1 MWTMQKTAKIT
12 IWLKEDKRWVGLVL
26 FAAALAVRLA
36 FLASLSGT
44 IYWDLLTNDSHTY
57 YAQAGA
63 IADGTFEAPE
73 GFFMTPLYPLFL
85 AVFRVLG
92 LEPLL
97 WARLV
102 QMVLGALTALFV
114 YRLVFEATGK
124 RWAGVIGGGLLAVLG
139 PALFHDG
146 MFLVTNIAAFVLAL
160 GTLQLVRFAK
170 NRRTR
175 NLVGAGVCLGLG
187 GLAWGTILAVVPA
200 LLVWLIVVLKKE
212 GWRRALGRA
221 GILAGCVLLPILP
234 VTVFNA
240 AQSGEFILT
249 TANLGINLQIGNHPG
264 GVGLYSP
271 PVQYKT
277 GEVYEAT
284 GRLFLT
290 RVTGHYVTL
299 AEANRY
305 WLKQA
310 LRYIGEHPGGFV
322 VNLFRKAWY
331 FVHGY
336 EWPQLESYDNYAEVV
351 PWLGLP
357 WPTLA
362 VVMPLALLGLGLGWR
377 WRRELA
383 PVYLVVL
390 FYAAAVVLFF
400 ITGRYRFPV
409 VPLACAFAGIAAW
422 RLVEFVREKRW
433 RDLGIS
439 AGVLAV
445 LAVGTNLPDENIE
458 KLSDRGTA
466 YYNIASRLLWVD
478 RNAEASEYYARA
490 DAAFAETPPSLY
502 LDWGVALHREG
513 RLGEALEK
521 YLRAQ
526 ELGED
531 SPKLPMDL
539 ATVYTALGRY
549 AEAEESYIWAMRVA
563 PDWRDAY
570 MGAAET
576 AAALGRPLDGVAYLD
591 RGLERLGSLPVLLTR
606 RGDLK
611 LAGGDL
617 YGARD
622 DYGAV
627 LADRPGFAPALLGLG
642 RTLLQLGD
650 VSGAR
655 ERFNDVLA
663 LAPESPAEA
672 EALAPLKGQARE
684 LLRGM

>member
-1 MWTMQKTAKIT
+1 MQKLLDSVMK
-12 IWLKEDKRWVGLVL
+12 WLRDDKRWVGLVL
-26 FAAALAVRLA
+26 FAVALAVRLV
-36 FLASLSGT
+36 FLGSLSGT
-44 IYWDLLTNDSHTY
+44 LYWDLLTNDSHTY
-57 YAQAGA
+57 YAQAEA
-63 IADGTFEAPE
+63 IAAGTFESPE

-85 AVFRVLG
+85 AVFRLVG

-97 WARLV
+97 WARVV

-114 YRLVFEATGK
+114 YRLAFEATGK
-124 RWAGVIGGGLLAVLG
+124 RWAGLIGGGLLAVLG

-146 MFLVTNIAAFVLAL
+146 MLLVTNIAAFVLTL
-160 GTLQLVRFAK
+160 GTLELVRFAK
-170 NRRTR
+170 DRRTR
-175 NLVGAGVCLGLG
+175 SLVGAGVCLGLG

-200 LLVWLIVVLKKE
+200 LLVWLIVVLRKE
-212 GWRRALGRA
+212 SWRKALGRA

-234 VTVFNA
+234 VTVYNA

-264 GVGLYSP
+264 GEGLFSP

-284 GRLFLT
+284 GRLFLS

-305 WLKQA
+305 WLRQA
-310 LRYIGEHPGGFV
+310 LRYISDHPGEFA
-322 VNLFRKAWY
+322 VNLLRKAWY

-336 EWPQLESYDNYAEVV
+336 EWPQLESYGHYTEVV

-362 VVMPLALLGLGLGWR
+362 VVMPLALLGLGLAWPR
-377 WRRELA
+377 RRELA
-383 PVYLVVL
+383 PVYLVAL

-409 VPLACAFAGIAAW
+409 VPLVCAFAGIAVW
-422 RLVEFVREKRW
+422 RLVEFVREKKW
-433 RDLGIS
+433 RTLGLS

-445 LAVGTNLPDENIE
+445 LAVGTNIPDGNIE
-458 KLSDRGTA
+458 KLSDRGVA
-466 YYNIASRLLWVD
+466 YYNMASRLLGAE
-478 RNAEASEYYARA
+478 RYAEAADYFGRA
-490 DAAFAETPPSLY
+490 ETAFAETPPSLY
-502 LDWGVALHREG
+502 LDWGVTLHRLG
-513 RLGEALEK
+513 RLDEALEK
-521 YLRAQ
+521 YLRAE

-539 ATVYTALGRY
+539 GTVYTALGRY
-549 AEAEESYIWAMRVA
+549 PEAEEAYLWAMRVA

-570 MGAAET
+570 LGASES
-576 AAALGRPLDGVAYLD
+576 AAAQGRPLDGAGYLD
-591 RGLERLGSLPVLLTR
+591 RGLERLGFDPVLMTR

-617 YGARD
+617 YGARA
-622 DYGAV
+622 DYEAV
-627 LADRPGFAPALLGLG
+627 LADRAGFAPAVLGLG
-642 RTLLQLGD
+642 RTLLALGD
-650 VSGAR
+650 AEGAR
-655 ERFNDVLA
+655 SRFEEVLA
-663 LAPESPAEA
+663 LAPGGPKEA
-672 EALAPLKGQARE
+672 GALRPLREQARE
-684 LLRGM
+684 LLRRM